1 MANIVNTPITMYVK
15 EHTLELYGDSITELM
30 EYNSYPVKIY
40 SDEELEGCHL
50 VKRHQ
55 NSQKLV
61 SVGQLKKDVRR
72 LYRSVE
78 NDSDDP
84 EKRAWWVFLENLN
97 EQDAQGKPLNIY
109 GGVLKTYNYE
119 KIPTVISDIDRI
131 SNYNVIESDIIK
143 GTFNEDFSEFTVVE
157 EFQDKIP
164 NLGVLKTD
172 FLDIPLPLNEQTE
185 IKIPEVLTIEDIKLD
200 ISNSILASIQTELS
214 LGELKLENISYDE
227 EEGYYYYYQN
237 TELSKQIETLIKVRM
252 EIAFYNNGNLYEDS
266 GYKKLKEIEDN
277 IFYYDFTN
285 ETIYKKKATLSLEET
300 EIVEE
305 VALED
310 NQEIIEEKEDEENSS
325 FYIQTKQEIT
335 VNCSIQATCKVSENN
350 FNDYFIN
357 IDLFLSSLLGEE
369 IFTYSYDE
377 TDNLTLDWGTI
388 KFEERP
394 FDLTEVLLNETSDD
408 YSNVYTLYSLE
419 ETSEPIEFYSDRY
432 NGAGL
437 NELLL
442 GIRKQV
448 SGKTE
453 YVTNSVSL
461 IVIPSIESDSWFVPV
476 YNIKRGY
483 LGKLET
489 EQGVDDENNPV
500 DIPTGNF
507 VDLQNNYYPQ
517 EVDAIYIEIIDSS
530 NLKIYAWD
538 ANSTGFKEITTT
550 FLTSSLSVE
559 TEESENPEIDG
570 NEENNANGQP
580 TENMEL

>member
-40 SDEELEGCHL
+40 SDEELEECHL

-55 NSQKLV
+55 NSQQLV
-61 SVGQLKKDVRR
+61 SVGKLKKDVRR
-72 LYRSVE
+72 LYRSKN
-78 NDSDDP
+78 NDSSDP
-84 EKRAWWVFLENLN
+84 TKRAWWVFLENLN
-97 EQDAQGKPLNIY
+97 EQDDNGKPLNTY
-109 GGVLKTYNYE
+109 GGVLKTYDYE
-119 KIPTVISDIDRI
+119 RVPTVISNVDRI
-131 SNYNVIESDIIK
+131 SDYNIIELGIIK
-143 GTFNEDFSEFTVVE
+143 GTFDKTFSKFTVAD
-157 EFQDKIP
+157 EFKDKIP
-164 NLGVLKTD
+164 NLGDLKTD

-185 IKIPEVLTIEDIKLD
+185 IKIPEVLIIEEIEIEISDSETI
-200 ISNSILASIQTELS
+200 SLS
-214 LGELKLENISYDE
+214 SLELENISYDE
-227 EEGYYYYYQN
+227 EEGYYYYQ
-237 TELSKQIETLIKVRM
+237 T
-252 EIAFYNNGNLYEDS
+252 NLDIDE
-266 GYKKLKEIEDN
+266 GK
-277 IFYYDFTN
+277 TG
-285 ETIYKKKATLSLEET
+285 
-300 EIVEE
+300 
-305 VALED
+305 
-310 NQEIIEEKEDEENSS
+310 II
-325 FYIQTKQEIT
+325 I
-335 VNCSIQATCKVSENN
+335 CKVFENN
-350 FNDYFIN
+350 FNNYSIN
-357 IDLFLSSLLGEE
+357 VELFLNDSGEEE

-377 TDNLTLDWGTI
+377 TDNLILNWGTI

-419 ETSEPIEFYSDRY
+419 EEPEPIEFYSDRY

-461 IVIPSIESDSWFVPV
+461 TVIPSIESDSWFVPV

-489 EQGVDDENNPV
+489 EEGVDDKNNPV

-507 VDLQNNYYPQ
+507 MDLQGNYYPQ
-517 EVDAIYIEIIDSS
+517 EVDAIYIEIINLKNEDGTDSS
-530 NLKIYAWD
+530 NPKIYAWD
-538 ANSTGFKEITTT
+538 ASSSRFQEITAT

-559 TEESENPEIDG
+559 TEESKNPEVNG
-570 NEENNANGQP
+570 NEENNADGQP
-580 TENMEL
+580 TGNMEL